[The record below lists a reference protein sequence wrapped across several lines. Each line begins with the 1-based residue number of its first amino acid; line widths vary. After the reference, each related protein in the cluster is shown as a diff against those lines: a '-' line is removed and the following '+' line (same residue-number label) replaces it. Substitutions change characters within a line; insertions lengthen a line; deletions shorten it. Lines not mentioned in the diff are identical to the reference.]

1 MNDHE
6 SPSDFLNDDQR
17 RALREPEPEKEK
29 RHLELISHSEIQC
42 HQRCPREHHFR
53 YRLRRRPVVEEA
65 PLVFGKIVDESLTA
79 WWEAGPL
86 HGRAAMLGRL
96 DALVLEEAAR
106 IARKLRPRFDMFD
119 VVKARALLIGYD
131 ARWTNEPYEVLRVQ
145 PMFVTPVLNPDTGRP
160 SNTFELGGKLDV
172 LVRDIRTGEIAIV
185 ETKTTS
191 DDIAMTSSY
200 WHTVSATDP
209 QVSTYYKGAR
219 QILSEMGIK
228 DEPARC
234 VYDVI
239 RKPTI
244 KPYRATPPE
253 SRKFTEPKKKKCP
266 ECKKKKASAAP
277 HWFTVANGEHT
288 LKTSDQFDP
297 IPGTA
302 LFMEETREIFEVV
315 CLDGEIVTDL
325 GGKLYANMRER
336 DETPEE
342 FYVRLLQD
350 IKERPEFYY
359 ARGDVVRLEQDEI
372 EHSQDLWHQSRLMR
386 EMELARRAPR
396 HLGQCKRFGRFCNYF
411 PVCSHLTTIES
422 FPIAEDKHEE
432 LKEI

>member
-1 MNDHE
+1 MNDPPAPVE
-6 SPSDFLNDDQR
+6 VVDPKDM
-17 RALREPEPEKEK
+17 K

-86 HGRAAMLGRL
+86 HGRVAMLAKL
-96 DALVLEEAAR
+96 DELI
-106 IARKLRPRFDMFD
+106 IAETVRVAKGGRPRFDMFD

-131 ARWTNEPYEVLRVQ
+131 ARWANEPYEVIRVQ
-145 PMFVTPVLNPDTGRP
+145 PMFKTAVINPDTGRP

-172 LVRDIRTGEIAIV
+172 LLRDVRTAEIAIV

-191 DDIAMTSSY
+191 DDISSTSSY
-200 WHTVSATDP
+200 WHTVSSTDP

-219 QILSEMGIK
+219 AILSEMGIK

-234 VYDVI
+234 IYDVI

-253 SRKFTEPKKKKCP
+253 SRKFTEPKKKKCLI
-266 ECKKKKASAAP
+266 CKQKKPPSAAP
-277 HWFTVANGEHT
+277 HTFEVKNGDHV
-288 LKTSDQFDP
+288 LVDKPDA
-297 IPGTA
+297 IPGA
-302 LFMEETREIFEVV
+302 AFFGEDRVIFEVT
-315 CLDGEIVTDL
+315 CLDGEIVTDP
-325 GGKLYANMRER
+325 GGKLYANLRDR

-342 FYVRLLQD
+342 YYLRLLTD
-350 IKERPEFYY
+350 IRDRPEFYY

-372 EHSQDLWHQSRLMR
+372 EHSHDLWHQARIMR
-386 EMELARRAPR
+386 EMELAKRAPR
-396 HLGQCKRFGRFCNYF
+396 HLGSCKRFGRFCNYF
-411 PVCSHLTTIES
+411 PVCSRLTTIET

>member
-1 MNDHE
+1 
-6 SPSDFLNDDQR
+6 
-17 RALREPEPEKEK
+17 
-29 RHLELISHSEIQC
+29 
-42 HQRCPREHHFR
+42 
-53 YRLRRRPVVEEA
+53 
-65 PLVFGKIVDESLTA
+65 
-79 WWEAGPL
+79 
-86 HGRAAMLGRL
+86 MLGRL
-96 DALVLEEAAR
+96 DVLVLEEAAR
-106 IARKLRPRFDMFD
+106 VKQGGKPRFDMFD

-131 ARWTNEPYEVLRVQ
+131 ARWANEPYEVIRVQ
-145 PMFVTPVLNPDTGRP
+145 PMFVTPIFNPDTGRP

-172 LVRDIRTGEIAIV
+172 LVRDVRSAEIAIV

-191 DDIAMTSSY
+191 DDISMTSSY

-219 QILSEMGIK
+219 AILEGMGIK

-266 ECKKKKASAAP
+266 ECRKKKAIAAP
-277 HWFTVANGEHT
+277 HTFEVKNGEHT
-288 LKTSDQFDP
+288 LVTPDPSLDP
-297 IPGTA
+297 IPGVA
-302 LFMEETREIFEVV
+302 LFHEENRVIFEVT
-315 CLDGEIVTDL
+315 CLDGEIVTDP
-325 GGKLYANMRER
+325 GGKLYANLRDR

-372 EHSQDLWHQSRLMR
+372 EHSHDLWHTARIMR
-386 EMELARRAPR
+386 EMQLAKRAPR